1 MKCIHYALN
10 KWEHFIYG
18 SPEKAIVYTD
28 MIELTAPKYLN
39 KTNCRL
45 LLSWSMKL
53 SEFNFELRHVKGEH
67 NDLAD
72 LLSRAPSGSEDMWD
86 HWVSVIK
93 TQEKASKTINII
105 QEVLL
110 STPIVED
117 EPTKV
122 EDSIVHP
129 VGTFENPLPIS
140 LSHNSHV
147 LIRHLA
153 DASLAKVRRWLLKG
167 VRPPATE
174 ASGLDATTRCYY

>member
-28 MIELTAPKYLN
+28 MTALTAPKYLN
-39 KTNCRL
+39 KTNCRPL
-45 LLSWSMKL
+45 ISWSMKL

-67 NDLAD
+67 DGLAD

-93 TQEKASKTINII
+93 TQEKASNTINII

-129 VGTFENPLPIS
+129 VGTFENPLPI
-140 LSHNSHV
+140 
-147 LIRHLA
+147 
-153 DASLAKVRRWLLKG
+153 
-167 VRPPATE
+167 
-174 ASGLDATTRCYY
+174 